1 MRLKLLLPQS
11 QRPGKSG
18 VNQGAIQQ
26 EIVQNDNEHTKG
38 EIIGRGMGGDGPFL
52 STWCRFKTSLGYA
65 RQQMA
70 ERGHPTDSATLALYW
85 AFWGTVTELRM
96 QQSSQDPLQ
105 HRQKSR
111 PSRTFPQL
119 QTGTQLAEQG
129 KSHSSSKCGRS
140 QSNSPSGRTLLA
152 DPPSPA
158 GVWKQDWH
166 PLNRLCPCIHGN

>member
-1 MRLKLLLPQS
+1 MSTPKE
-11 QRPGKSG
+11 KSLAG
-18 VNQGAIQQ
+18 GW
-26 EIVQNDNEHTKG
+26 
-38 EIIGRGMGGDGPFL
+38 GGDGPFL
-52 STWCRFKTSLGYA
+52 SIWCRLKTSLGYA
-65 RQQMA
+65 RQHMA
-70 ERGHPTDSATLALYW
+70 ERGHPTDSATLALCW

-152 DPPSPA
+152 DPPLQLVSGSKTDTLWTGCAPA
-158 GVWKQDWH
+158 FMEINWKLRHLQIFVSQ
-166 PLNRLCPCIHGN
+166 PLEQTICKPGTTEL